1 MADDFVSAPR
11 SLRIALVAPP
21 MKSVPPVGYG
31 GTERI
36 VAALAEGLHARGHE
50 VTLFASGDSEA
61 AGTIEPTV
69 PAALWDSGFDGDAT
83 YYLQHTVARVWDEA
97 GRFDIIHSHLENYG
111 FALARHCPTPVVST
125 LHGRLDNPGLPELL
139 AEYHDIPLVAISDN
153 QRRWQPDLGWVG
165 TVHHGLPLASMPFRR
180 RPGDHLTVI
189 GRISPEKGIAEAI
202 ELARMAGLPLDIA
215 AKVHR
220 PEEHELFASLVQPA
234 IDEGIVLF
242 HGELPP
248 EGRDPL
254 LAGALATLMLG
265 GWPEP
270 FGLVAIESLATGTP
284 VIARRAGALPEIVEP
299 GIDGFLVDDVIEA
312 RAALERVPSLDR
324 ERIRARALER
334 FSTERMTRDYE
345 AVYER
350 VLASRQRTVPQP
362 LKEDGGRA
370 GQDGAWPLAAA
381 SGATD
386 VLAHPAD
393 PRSLDGHARRTRGT
407 ARTPV
412 KTAIAS
418 RGS

>member
-1 MADDFVSAPR
+1 MAEDPRPAPT

-21 MKSVPPVGYG
+21 LKSVPPVGYG
-31 GTERI
+31 GIERV

-69 PAALWDSGFDGDAT
+69 PAALWDSGFVGDAT
-83 YYLQHTVARVWDEA
+83 YHLQHTAARVWDQAEQ
-97 GRFDIIHSHLENYG
+97 FDIIHSHLEHHG

-125 LHGRLDNPGLPELL
+125 LHGRLDDPGLLELL
-139 AEYHDIPLVAISDN
+139 AEYDDIPLVAISDN
-153 QRRWQPDLGWVG
+153 QRRWQPDLSWVG

-180 RPGDHLTVI
+180 RPGNHLAVI
-189 GRISPEKGIAEAI
+189 GRISPLKGIAEAI
-202 ELARMAGLPLDIA
+202 ELARMTGLPLDIA
-215 AKVHR
+215 AKVHQ

-234 IDEGIVLF
+234 IDDGTVLF

-254 LAGALATLMLG
+254 LAGSLATLMLG

-312 RAALERVPSLDR
+312 RAALERVPALDR

-334 FSTERMTRDYE
+334 FSTERMTLDYE

-350 VLASRQRTVPQP
+350 VLASRPRTVPQP
-362 LKEDGGRA
+362 LKDDSRRA
-370 GQDGAWPLAAA
+370 GHDEAWPLAAA
-381 SGATD
+381 SGAAD
-386 VLAHPAD
+386 VLARPAA
-393 PRSLDGHARRTRGT
+393 PRSLDGRPPRTTGT
-407 ARTPV
+407 APTPV
-412 KTAIAS
+412 ATAIGS
-418 RGS
+418 RR